1 MVLFRKK
8 KESCEKDR
16 IVQLSIVKGNNDTG
30 DTPGKIFDLQCGN
43 NYIGRDPTCEV
54 PLKSE
59 TVSRRHA
66 NLKVSYDKQKFSVA
80 DLGSSNG
87 TIIRPST
94 ILRSSKK
101 PLKSGDEFQT
111 GEILFRLLAIDQ
123 NEALQT
129 MKVDIEALMHQ
140 AQDKEKNKKKKD

>member
-8 KESCEKDR
+8 KESCEKER
-16 IVQLSIVKGNNDTG
+16 LVQLSIIKGNNETG
-30 DTPGKIFDLQCGN
+30 DTPGKMFDLQCGN
-43 NYIGRDPTCEV
+43 NFIGRDPHCEV

-66 NLKVSYDKQKFSVA
+66 NLKVSYDKHKFSII

-87 TIIRPST
+87 TIIKPST
-94 ILRSSKK
+94 ILRNSKK
-101 PLKSGDEFQT
+101 SLRSGDEFQT

-123 NEALQT
+123 DEALQT
-129 MKVDIEALMHQ
+129 MKVDLDELMQ
-140 AQDKEKNKKKKD
+140 QMQEESKSKGKKG